1 MIVQQEVQ
9 KLFQNLIHQEAGII
23 VVDGSEI
30 LVRMM
35 DHGEKVKL
43 TTPVYCGGNYI
54 PSKVRQAASK
64 PNLIKSEFI
73 HVELIVDEE
82 GFEIF
87 LRYIEDTHSL
97 DLNRLKDDLE
107 EFAWLADEWR
117 LLLDQE
123 DQNDRVHVPVK

>member
-9 KLFQNLIHQEAGII
+9 KLFHNLIHQEAGII

-35 DHGEKVKL
+35 DHGERVKL

-54 PSKVRQAASK
+54 PSKVRLAASNK
-64 PNLIKSEFI
+64 RLIKSELI
-73 HVELIVDEE
+73 SVELVIDEE
-82 GFEIF
+82 KFEIF
-87 LRYIEDTHSL
+87 LRYIEDTNSL

-123 DQNDRVHVPVK
+123 DLNDRVHVRV